1 VTVAEPAARVALVDP
16 NEIHRLGLAEAMRM
30 VEGCALV
37 LAVATGEALLA
48 ALRQGVAVDVVLVH
62 LPANGPEGFATLGLL
77 HARYPALRVLVVCV
91 IATEGT
97 VARAIRLHAL
107 GVVQG
112 DAVAELRAALDDV
125 KAGRFHVNT
134 LVKGLLML
142 RAQQVAQRGAAR
154 PLLSARELETL
165 AWKAAHY
172 SESAIARKMHVKPST
187 VHTNMKH
194 VRQKLHVR
202 SADAA
207 VRSAQRRGLLPR
219 A

>member
-1 VTVAEPAARVALVDP
+1 
-16 NEIHRLGLAEAMRM
+16 MM
-30 VEGCALV
+30 EGCALV

-48 ALRQGVAVDVVLVH
+48 ALRQGVAVDVVLVY

-77 HARYPALRVLVVCV
+77 HARYPALRVLALCAT
-91 IATEGT
+91 ATEDT
-97 VARAIRLHAL
+97 VARAIRLDAL

-112 DAVAELRAALDDV
+112 DAVAALRAALADV
-125 KAGRFHVNT
+125 KEGRFHVNE

-165 AWKAAHY
+165 AWKAAHF

-194 VRQKLHVR
+194 VREKLHVR

-207 VRSAQRRGLLPR
+207 VRSAQRKGLLPR